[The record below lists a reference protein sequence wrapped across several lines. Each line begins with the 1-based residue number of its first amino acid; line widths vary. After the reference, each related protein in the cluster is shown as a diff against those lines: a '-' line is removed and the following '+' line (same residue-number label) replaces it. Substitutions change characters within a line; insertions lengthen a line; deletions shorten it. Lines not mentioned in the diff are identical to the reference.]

1 MDEIIEKIYSKMTK
15 NDLLLITGDHGMV
28 DHPMLKHMS
37 PSGVATGAGLPSHK
51 VRNGVQKVPDGVH
64 VRYKIFRNGVH
75 LWGTEV
81 FFKIKGGAVK
91 HH

>member
-37 PSGVATGAGLPSHK
+37 PSGVATGGGGGRGCNAPS
-51 VRNGVQKVPDGVH
+51 V
-64 VRYKIFRNGVH
+64 KISWLRH
-75 LWGTEV
+75 
-81 FFKIKGGAVK
+81 
-91 HH
+91 